1 MYLLCSYALSKLLQ
15 KFPFD
20 PRLDDKFLR
29 WVLSEKQGH
38 KQSHSIVLPMQ
49 DWDRLRDL
57 NSQLHH
63 EQPDQRKRRQL
74 LMHLPVAIDLDDPA
88 IEIY

>member
-1 MYLLCSYALSKLLQ
+1 
-15 KFPFD
+15 
-20 PRLDDKFLR
+20 
-29 WVLSEKQGH
+29 
-38 KQSHSIVLPMQ
+38 MQ

-74 LMHLPVAIDLDDPA
+74 LMHLPVVIDLDDPA